1 MRLPKQ
7 LSEATKKMTKPFW
20 RNLKNLIPFKFL
32 EIKHFFVIFQRNIS
46 PIWSGFLG
54 GWRGGLFLTDNEAK

>member
-20 RNLKNLIPFKFL
+20 RNLKKHDSFQIL
-32 EIKHFFVIFQRNIS
+32 EIMHFCNIFQRNIS
-46 PIWSGFLG
+46 PILSGFLG
-54 GWRGGLFLTDNEAK
+54 GWMGGLFLTDNEAK